1 MAIHDYGMA
10 ISVPRHPWYAD
21 GRNGFLEIARRRGWG
36 SHCHEYAEVFWCE
49 SGAATHHVNGRDI
62 RITAGDV
69 VCIRPDDIHAAAPDA
84 ADFTIVN
91 LTFLPAAVRELA
103 DRHGE
108 AWPWRA
114 DPLPLHLHLP
124 PRRMER
130 LHAWAAELAARPA
143 SRLDLE
149 AFLLDLARLLA
160 EGGGGADPLPLWLRE
175 AIESLREPRHLAG
188 GTVALA
194 RLAGRDPAHVNR
206 VLRRCLGRTATD
218 VVTELRLD
226 RAAAE
231 LRLGEQPV
239 AEIADLVGL
248 SNLSHFYERFRA
260 RFGVTP
266 GRYRQAAQQL
276 G

>member
-1 MAIHDYGMA
+1 MA

-21 GRNGFLEIARRRGWG
+21 GRDGFLEIARRRGWG

-49 SGAATHHVNGRDI
+49 SGSAMHHINGQDVRLS
-62 RITAGDV
+62 AGDV
-69 VCIRPDDIHAAAPDA
+69 VCIRPDDIHASTPDST
-84 ADFTIVN
+84 DFTIVN
-91 LTFLPAAVRELA
+91 LTFLPASVGELA
-103 DRHGE
+103 LRHGDM
-108 AWPWRA
+108 WPWRSGA
-114 DPLPLHLHLP
+114 LPLHIHLP

-130 LHAWAAELAARPA
+130 LHAWAADLATRRA

-149 AFLLDLARLLA
+149 AFLLDLARMLA
-160 EGGGGADPLPLWLRE
+160 EGGGGADPLPRWLRE
-175 AIESLREPRHLAG
+175 ALEALREPAQLAG

-218 VVTELRLD
+218 LVTELRLD

-231 LRLGEQPV
+231 LRLSDQPV
-239 AEIADLVGL
+239 ADIAGLVGL
-248 SNLSHFYERFRA
+248 ANLSHFYERFRA

-266 GRYRQAAQQL
+266 ARYRQAAQQQ